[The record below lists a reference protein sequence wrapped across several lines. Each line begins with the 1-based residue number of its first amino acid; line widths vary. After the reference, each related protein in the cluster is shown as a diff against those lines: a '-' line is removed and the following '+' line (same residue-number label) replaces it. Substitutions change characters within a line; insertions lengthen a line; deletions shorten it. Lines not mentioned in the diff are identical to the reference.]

1 MFFSVYAYLGTRL
14 LVPRIGESN
23 VTIIGFAGSSIGLAI
38 FAIGAFS
45 GNQFLAFT
53 CAALLSMSGMVQLPF
68 ICSYGVVLKKS
79 HVLQYFCAAHKL
91 QVFPS
96 VRAIISR
103 SCDSNLQG
111 AVQAALGLMSAFTAA
126 IGEFL

>member
-68 ICSYGVVLKKS
+68 ICSYGVVLKKVMFYNIFVPLTS
-79 HVLQYFCAAHKL
+79 CRFSRQFV
-91 QVFPS
+91 PS
-96 VRAIISR
+96 YRAVAIAICKVPFR
-103 SCDSNLQG
+103 RRWGSCLHSLPQ
-111 AVQAALGLMSAFTAA
+111 
-126 IGEFL
+126 